1 VEAVA
6 PPASPAAPLPL
17 SGRARL
23 LLFAVLAL
31 GQLIALLD
39 TQIVAGALGPIQAGL
54 SAGPEEI
61 SWVQTAY
68 LMAEIVMIPLAAY
81 LAGALSTRWLFTASA
96 ALFTLASLMCGFA
109 RDINAMILFR
119 TVQGFV
125 GGAMIPTVFAMTY
138 VLFEGKQRATMAA
151 MLGMLSTLA
160 PTLGPTVGGW
170 ITDVADWRWLFFIN
184 VGPGLLIVIALP
196 LLGKVDEARPELLR
210 RIDWLHVTSLAVG
223 LGGLQYVLEEGPRH
237 EWLGDPT
244 IAAAALLSAVGA
256 AVFVERSFYSTAPV
270 VRLAHFL
277 RPAFARACVLNL
289 AVGFGMYAT
298 TFLTPVFLGQVR
310 DFTSLQIGGV
320 VLVSGVFM
328 AIGAPIAVR
337 LSAIIDGRFVI
348 ATGFGLFAVFLWL
361 YSRITVDWG
370 AAEFFA
376 PQALRGLALLMCIVP
391 VTYMALNGVPR
402 DQLHEA
408 SGLFNLMRNLGGAL
422 GISIVNT
429 WLIDFSRWHGV
440 RLGEGLAAGGKAAAA
455 IADLALR
462 AASATPDPRHA
473 LRLAEMQLARLVGR
487 SALTEAFADSFQLMA
502 WGFVAVLAI
511 VPFCRIPPDDASA
524 PGPIANPARGAA
536 GAVSPGA

>member
-1 VEAVA
+1 VEAIA
-6 PPASPAAPLPL
+6 APASPAAPLSL

-23 LLFAVLAL
+23 LLFAVLSL

-54 SAGPEEI
+54 SAAPEEI

-81 LAGALSTRWLFTASA
+81 LAQALSTRWLFTASA

-109 RDINAMILFR
+109 WDINAMIVFR
-119 TVQGFV
+119 TIQGFV

-151 MLGMLSTLA
+151 VLGMLSTLA

-170 ITDVADWRWLFFIN
+170 ITDIADWRWLFFVN
-184 VGPGLLIVIALP
+184 VAPGLLIVVALP
-196 LLGKVDEARPELLR
+196 LIGKFDEARPELLR
-210 RIDWLHVTSLAVG
+210 RIDWLHVASIAVG

-237 EWLGDPT
+237 EWLADRT
-244 IAAAALLSAVGA
+244 IATAALLSAVGA
-256 AVFVERSFYSTAPV
+256 AVFVERSFCSPAPV

-277 RPAFARACVLNL
+277 RPPFARACVLNL
-289 AVGFGMYAT
+289 TLGFGMYAT
-298 TFLTPVFLGQVR
+298 TFLTSVFLGQVR

-320 VLVSGVFM
+320 VLVSGVCM
-328 AIGAPIAVR
+328 AVGAPIAVR

-348 ATGFGLFAVFLWL
+348 ATGFGLFATFLWL
-361 YSRITVDWG
+361 YSQITVEWG
-370 AAEFFA
+370 AAELFI
-376 PQALRGLALLMCIVP
+376 PQALRGLGTLMCIVP

-402 DQLHEA
+402 DQLHNA

-429 WLIDFSRWHGV
+429 WLIDFSRWHAV

-455 IADLALR
+455 IGDLALR
-462 AASATPDPRHA
+462 AASATPDPLQA
-473 LRLAEMQLARLVGR
+473 LRLAETQLSRLVQR
-487 SALTEAFADSFQLMA
+487 SAATEAFADTFQLMA
-502 WGFVAVLAI
+502 WGFVVVLAI
-511 VPFCRIPPDDASA
+511 IPFCRIPPDDAPA
-524 PGPIANPARGAA
+524 ADAVLNPGRDAA
-536 GAVSPGA
+536 GAVNPDA